1 MEKEASMFVEE
12 LVELP
17 ASSSLPLVT
26 VAFDKRTVL
35 EMEIALTKACETLP
49 RCLDSHENRCVI
61 AKRILRR
68 VNDGER
74 TFGGMAAAG
83 MAAVEELRRRQQ
95 QV

>member
-1 MEKEASMFVEE
+1 MFVEE
-12 LVELP
+12 MVELP
-17 ASSSLPLVT
+17 APTAHPLVT
-26 VAFDKRTVL
+26 IAFDNRTIL
-35 EMEIALTKACETLP
+35 EMETALTKACETLS
-49 RCLDSHENRCVI
+49 RCLDSHETRCVI

-83 MAAVEELRRRQQ
+83 MAAVEELRRRHQ